1 MNSSVSRE
9 EVLISIP
16 FSVYPVQSG
25 GALRAWHLLRE
36 LSRHFRV
43 TAFVTSRADDV
54 QRSILAEVPEATGT
68 LEVLEI
74 PPYERPGTLMGRLW
88 HRLQTLWL
96 TRDWRIATNGTQ
108 YALVDAIRRHVRSH
122 SADIVIST
130 NLESAPLARRIRQWL
145 PNALS
150 VLDLHNI
157 ESELYRRARA
167 VDSQDSHYREL
178 VHQETGLVRSA
189 DLVQVCSDEDG
200 VVLQRICDS
209 QLKWR
214 TVPNGVATERISFD
228 TSPEKS
234 RSPRVLFCGTLSYRP
249 NIEGL
254 NWFCSQVWPLI
265 RAKNSAAEL
274 VVVGRGYQAENF
286 PGLQQLPG
294 VKLVGEVAD
303 VLPYYRECGVAICP
317 LLSGSGTRLK
327 ILEAMSAG
335 NPVVSTAIGCEGLQL
350 QDGCEILLRNE
361 PQSFADGVVDLMG
374 CEEQFYRQRLAARVT
389 AESRYDWRVVG
400 NDLSKI
406 LLQSLSESRRTE

>member
-74 PPYERPGTLMGRLW
+74 PNYERPGTLVGRLW

-167 VDSQDSHYREL
+167 VDLKDCHYRVL
-178 VHQETGLVRSA
+178 VRQEMGLVRSA

-200 VVLQRICDS
+200 VLLQRICGS
-209 QLKWR
+209 PLKWR

-234 RSPRVLFCGTLSYRP
+234 RSPQVLFCGTLSYRP

-274 VVVGRGYQAENF
+274 VVVGRGYRAESF
-286 PGLQQLPG
+286 PGLLQLPG
-294 VKLVGEVAD
+294 VKLVGEVVE
-303 VLPYYRECGVAICP
+303 VLPHYRESGVAVCP

-350 QDGCEILLRNE
+350 QDGCEILIRNE

-374 CEEQFYRQRLAARVT
+374 CEEQFHRLRLAARVT